1 MECKGFFY
9 TLNFYVFL
17 NKMRFIMGNVKLIFC
32 GNEDAEQYEKQL
44 QLYVNT
50 AGMLFIQIEDIGY
63 SANYTVLDKETAIK
77 LSRELKKQIS
87 LMF

>member
-1 MECKGFFY
+1 
-9 TLNFYVFL
+9 
-17 NKMRFIMGNVKLIFC
+17 MGNVKLIFC

-50 AGMLFIQIEDIGY
+50 DGMLFIQIEDIGY

>member
-1 MECKGFFY
+1 MA
-9 TLNFYVFL
+9 
-17 NKMRFIMGNVKLIFC
+17 NVKLIFC
-32 GNEDAEQYEKQL
+32 GDEESEQYEKQL

-50 AGMLFIQIEDIGY
+50 NGLLFIQIEDIGY

>member
-1 MECKGFFY
+1 
-9 TLNFYVFL
+9 
-17 NKMRFIMGNVKLIFC
+17 MGNVKLIFC

>member
-1 MECKGFFY
+1 
-9 TLNFYVFL
+9 
-17 NKMRFIMGNVKLIFC
+17 MGNVKLIFC
-32 GNEDAEQYEKQL
+32 GNEEAEQSEKQL

-50 AGMLFIQIEDIGY
+50 NGLLFIEIEDIGY

-87 LMF
+87 LMY